1 MVNAFVCAN
10 RSLQF
15 YKPLEK
21 LILINNVING
31 LINDKRNSNTQGKYT
46 RIQQLKKLKED
57 ALTRI

>member
-1 MVNAFVCAN
+1 MCGK

-15 YKPLEK
+15 YEPLEK
-21 LILINNVING
+21 LILINNVINR

>member
-1 MVNAFVCAN
+1 MVNAFVCAK

-15 YKPLEK
+15 YEPLEK

-46 RIQQLKKLKED
+46 RTQQLKKLKED